1 MDRRSGLKKAHFSSV
16 PINESFYLQKVCFSD
31 REKFS
36 EPYRLPK
43 IEKTQHNDL
52 YESRWKTQHNDLY
65 ESRWKTQ
72 HNALYESRWK
82 TQHNSLYESC
92 CGVGTKFYRR
102 FCRNSDRFILRSN
115 TCGVGD
121 EFVETTAF
129 Y

>member
-16 PINESFYLQKVCFSD
+16 LINESFYLQKVCFSD

-52 YESRWKTQHNDLY
+52 YESRWKTQHNALY

-82 TQHNSLYESC
+82 LSTTLFMNR
-92 CGVGTKFYRR
+92 VVRR
-102 FCRNSDRFILRSN
+102 ELSFTEDLS
-115 TCGVGD
+115 
-121 EFVETTAF
+121 
-129 Y
+129 